1 MLRLKLM
8 KSLTLTTLAL
18 LILTGTEGPSAQAQN
33 LSNRRA
39 PSFSLPDSNLK
50 QQDILDFRGKWL
62 ILEFI
67 QTDCATCKDVGKK
80 LDAVRK
86 KYPGK
91 VEMLSLVL
99 TPPATQQT
107 VAQYVTE
114 TKITSPVLFDY
125 GTVALSYFRPTPQNP
140 NFDAPHVF
148 AIDPQGNIVNDWSLG
163 SLVRPE
169 FIADLEKLISAA
181 PSSKAKTPP
190 AKASKK

>member
-1 MLRLKLM
+1 MR
-8 KSLTLTTLAL
+8 SLTFTTLAIV
-18 LILTGTEGPSAQAQN
+18 ILAGAGAPSARAQS

-50 QQDILDFRGKWL
+50 QQDILDYRGKWL
-62 ILEFI
+62 LLEFI
-67 QTDCATCKDVGKK
+67 QTDCASCKDIGKK

-86 KYPGK
+86 KFPGR
-91 VEMLSLVL
+91 VEMLSVVL

-148 AIDPQGNIVNDWSLG
+148 AINPEGNIVNDWSQG
-163 SLVRPE
+163 AMVQPG
-169 FIADLEKLISAA
+169 FITDLEKLISAA
-181 PSSKAKTPP
+181 PASKSKAAP
-190 AKASKK
+190 AKAAKK

>member
-1 MLRLKLM
+1 MRH
-8 KSLTLTTLAL
+8 LTVATLAA
-18 LILTGTEGPSAQAQN
+18 LILAGSFAQAQS

-50 QQDILDFRGKWL
+50 QQDILDYRGKWL
-62 ILEFI
+62 LLEFI
-67 QTDCATCKDVGKK
+67 QTDCASCKDIGKK
-80 LDAVRK
+80 LDAVKK

-107 VAQYVTE
+107 VAQYVNE

-169 FIADLEKLISAA
+169 FIADLEKLVSAA
-181 PSSKAKTPP
+181 PSSKAKGAP